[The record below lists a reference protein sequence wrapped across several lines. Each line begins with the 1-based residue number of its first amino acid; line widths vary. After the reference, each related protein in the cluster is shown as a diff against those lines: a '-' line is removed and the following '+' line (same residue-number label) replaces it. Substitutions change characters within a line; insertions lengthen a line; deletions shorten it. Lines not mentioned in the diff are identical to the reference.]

1 MRIIIFFGIIILVF
15 GSLGYYLFNRMT
27 STFSFPFFSSKTFLV
42 LFIFLISSFFLG
54 KILESFSMS
63 ILSDTLIRIGA
74 ISIGFFFY
82 AILIFAF
89 FDLISLLNRIIPFYP
104 EYVKSNPA
112 QIKNILGITF
122 GIIVIA
128 LGSFG
133 IWNSY
138 QPRIKNLEINIPK
151 KTQDLKE
158 LNIVAISDIH
168 LGTMV
173 NKTKLRTLID
183 KIKEIDPDMVIIAGD
198 IVDDNAKAV
207 KHYGL
212 LEYFN
217 ELKPKYGVHGI
228 MGNHEYIG
236 RSFNELAYYENN
248 NINMIIDSV
257 QLIDDKFYIVGRDD
271 LQAKAFYNRERKD
284 MSSLFEGLDL
294 NKPVIL
300 MDHQPYDLEKSAKAG
315 VDFHFSGHTHHGQFW
330 PLNYIT
336 GAMFEQDWGYLKK
349 ENTHY
354 YVSCGYGTALV
365 PMRIASHPEI
375 VNLKMT
381 FDE

>member
-1 MRIIIFFGIIILVF
+1 MRMIIFFAIVILVF
-15 GSLGYYLFNRMT
+15 GSLGYYLFSRIS
-27 STFSFPFFSSKTFLV
+27 STFSPPFFSSRAFLV

-54 KILESFSMS
+54 KILESFSMN

-74 ISIGFFFY
+74 ISIGFSFY
-82 AILIFAF
+82 AVLAFAF
-89 FDLISLLNRIIPFYP
+89 FDLIGLLNKIIPFYP
-104 EYVKSNPA
+104 EFIKNNPA
-112 QIKNILGITF
+112 QIKNILGVTF
-122 GIIVIA
+122 GIFIIV

-133 IWNSY
+133 IWNSF
-138 QPRIKNLEINIPK
+138 QPRIKNLEVNIQKNTPGL
-151 KTQDLKE
+151 DE

-173 NKTKLRTLID
+173 NKSKMRKLID
-183 KIKEIDPDMVIIAGD
+183 EVNKLDPDLVIIAGD

-236 RSFNELAYYENN
+236 RSYDELAYYENN
-248 NINMIIDSV
+248 NLNMIIDSAE
-257 QLIDDKFYIVGRDD
+257 LIDDKFYIVGRDD
-271 LQAKAFYNRERKD
+271 LQAKAFFNRDRKD
-284 MSSLFEGLDL
+284 MQTLFEDIDL
-294 NKPVIL
+294 SKPVIL
-300 MDHQPYDLEKSAKAG
+300 MDHQPYNLEESAKAG

-349 ENTHY
+349 GDTHY

-375 VNLKMT
+375 VNLKMI
-381 FDE
+381 FGK